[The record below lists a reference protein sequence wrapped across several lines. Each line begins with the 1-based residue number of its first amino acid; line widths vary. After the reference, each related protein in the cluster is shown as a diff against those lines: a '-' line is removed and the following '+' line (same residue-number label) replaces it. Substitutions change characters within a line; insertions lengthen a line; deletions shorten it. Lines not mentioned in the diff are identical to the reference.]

1 MQPAASNTRQFQNY
15 RPACTKCGAPTMLAR
30 IQPSGDPGY
39 DNRTFECPAC
49 GNIDSAV
56 LKF

>member
-1 MQPAASNTRQFQNY
+1 MQLAASNTDQFQNY
-15 RPACTKCGAPTMLAR
+15 RPTCTKCGAPTMLAR
-30 IQPSGDPGY
+30 IAPSGEPGY

>member
-1 MQPAASNTRQFQNY
+1 MQSAPQIYQLQND
-15 RPACTKCGAPTMLAR
+15 RRTCSKCGAPTMPAR
-30 IQPSGDPGY
+30 IEPTGEPGY

-49 GNIDSAV
+49 GNSDSAV